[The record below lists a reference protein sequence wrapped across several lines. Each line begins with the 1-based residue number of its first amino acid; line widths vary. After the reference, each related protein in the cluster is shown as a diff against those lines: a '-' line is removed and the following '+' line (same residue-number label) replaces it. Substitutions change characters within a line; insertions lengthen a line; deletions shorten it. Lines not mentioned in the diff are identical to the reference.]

1 VRVAFTKRAIGQID
15 AITGRIA
22 EQSQQGAGRV
32 RERMQAAT
40 ALLGRHPYLG
50 QATDLDDVRCMIV
63 SPFPYLIFHGV
74 TADAVIIQRVRH
86 TSRDPWRCRA
96 EDSPLGI
103 AGSG

>member
-1 VRVAFTKRAIGQID
+1 VAFTKRAIGQID
-15 AITGRIA
+15 AIIGRIA

-63 SPFPYLIFHGV
+63 SPFSYLIFHGV

-96 EDSPLGI
+96 EHSPLGI

>member
-1 VRVAFTKRAIGQID
+1 MRVAFTKRAIGQID
-15 AITGRIA
+15 AIIGRIA

-96 EDSPLGI
+96 EHSPLGI